1 MSEGIGDDKSEKA
14 NDSFQAERD
23 TGKIEIFV
31 LLEIAIDNFREGLE
45 SFEKTKTESD
55 GKFKGIVVFNKKI
68 KERNNNHS
76 GNGEDFGDEETF
88 VADFGIFSDLEN
100 TAEIDTDVEY

>member
-1 MSEGIGDDKSEKA
+1 MEVAVDDFGEGFEGFVETKA
-14 NDSFQAERD
+14 K
-23 TGKIEIFV
+23 G
-31 LLEIAIDNFREGLE
+31 
-45 SFEKTKTESD
+45 D
-55 GKFKGIVVFNKKI
+55 GKFESVVVFNDKI

-100 TAEIDTDVEY
+100 TTEIDTNIDY